1 MKKSPI
7 DLLFEDMQQDEYHI
21 AEFNR
26 RLHALDEKKR
36 KICTIHPTDSGNKIR
51 KKCKVAKVW
60 GLHYAPVWDRYV
72 KQQDTTPADTPAPA
86 DAGTGGDAGGDGGIG
101 EIQGTGLT
109 YPNSIG
115 PDQDEEFLN
124 EKEKSSTE
132 RVRRFYKRHPERV
145 RKYLKKTVKDRV
157 ARNRDRAKAVK
168 RYGEAKM
175 KNHDVHHPNGPQNG
189 NWKLAKKDHGRD
201 KKDK

>member
-7 DLLFEDMQQDEYHI
+7 DLLFEEIQRDEYHI

-26 RLHALDEKKR
+26 RLHTLEEKKR
-36 KICTIHPTDSGNKIR
+36 KICTIYPTDSGNKIR
-51 KKCKVAKVW
+51 KKCKVARVW

-72 KQQDTTPADTPAPA
+72 TNQPS
-86 DAGTGGDAGGDGGIG
+86 DATGSDMGGDVGSDAGGAEGGIG
-101 EIQGTGLT
+101 EIQGSGMVF
-109 YPNSIG
+109 PNSIG
-115 PDQDEEFLN
+115 PEQDDEFLN

-168 RYGEAKM
+168 KYGEAKM
-175 KNHDVHHPNGPQNG
+175 KNHDVHHPNGPKNG